1 MEENNSSH
9 PDYEVVPGT
18 VYLIT
23 RPSHNTN
30 EQGDIILVPTP
41 SDNLGD
47 PLRWSVWRKRYH
59 LFLLVIY
66 STVMTALGNWE
77 SSVYVDIQD
86 ALGTSINQLN
96 IGTALTLLML
106 GVGNVF
112 FTPLSHKFGRR
123 IAYLSSLAVVIGC
136 HIWLATARNSGD
148 FIGAHVLFGL
158 GRAPYEALVP
168 ISIADI
174 FFAHERGFALG
185 IYAFGLSAGSSV
197 GPICSG
203 YMIETLGWR
212 WVYWWGAILCGI
224 LFVAIFFTLEESN
237 FTRESA
243 LPQEQVQE
251 TQESALEAILED
263 DKGEKH
269 LHSALTNGSVY
280 RVGQVLETDSFRLQY
295 RPWVVLPGTWGQF
308 VRQFYRPLQLSWFP
322 AIVWSGLEYGACVS
336 WITVLGTTTAS
347 ILGSS
352 PYNMSN
358 EALGLIW
365 LSPLIGGL
373 FGALMAGPFN
383 DKLVLFLTRRN
394 RGWLEPEFRL
404 QVFIPMAFLM
414 SGGLLLYGVGAANA
428 LPWIGPVV
436 GMGLV
441 GFGLTV
447 AAALTMA
454 YVVDCY
460 KEVDGEAI
468 TTVILIRNIIGC
480 AMTFGI
486 QPWIDSM
493 GVQDTFILVCFLSFI
508 ITVFAGAFI
517 VWGKKFR
524 LLTKMAYLSFAGTSS
539 RVN

>member
-1 MEENNSSH
+1 MEENNPSH
-9 PDYEVVPGT
+9 SDYEVVPGT
-18 VYLIT
+18 VYLVT
-23 RPSHNTN
+23 QPCHNTN
-30 EQGDIILVPTP
+30 EHGDIILVPTP
-41 SDNLGD
+41 SGSLGD
-47 PLRWSVWRKRYH
+47 PLRC
-59 LFLLVIY
+59 
-66 STVMTALGNWE
+66 TVMTALGNWE

-106 GVGNVF
+106 GVGNIF

-136 HIWLATARNSGD
+136 HIWLAIARNSGD

-168 ISIADI
+168 ISIADV

-185 IYAFGLSAGSSV
+185 IYAFGLSVGSSV

-224 LFVAIFFTLEESN
+224 LLAAIFFTLEESN
-237 FTRESA
+237 FIRESE
-243 LPQEQVQE
+243 LPQEQVKKL
-251 TQESALEAILED
+251 TI
-263 DKGEKH
+263 
-269 LHSALTNGSVY
+269 TNGSVY

-308 VRQFYRPLQLSWFP
+308 IRQVYRPLRLAWFP

-347 ILGSS
+347 FLGSS
-352 PYNMSN
+352 PYNMGN
-358 EALGLIW
+358 DALGLIW

-383 DKLVLFLTRRN
+383 EKLVLFLTRRN

-404 QVFIPMAFLM
+404 WVFIPMAFLM
-414 SGGLLLYGVGAANA
+414 SGGLILYGIGAANA
-428 LPWIGPVV
+428 LPWIGPAV

-460 KEVDGEAI
+460 KEIDGEAI
-468 TTVILIRNIIGC
+468 TTVILIRNVIGC

-493 GVQDTFILVCFLSFI
+493 GVQNTFILVCFLSFI

-517 VWGKKFR
+517 MWGKKFR
-524 LLTKMAYLSFAGTSS
+524 LLTEMAYLSFANTSS
-539 RVN
+539 EWK

>member
-1 MEENNSSH
+1 MEEHH

-18 VYLIT
+18 VYLVT
-23 RPSHNTN
+23 QPSHNTN
-30 EQGDIILVPTP
+30 QHGDIILVPTP
-41 SDNLGD
+41 SDSLGD
-47 PLRWSVWRKRYH
+47 PLRWSLWRKRYH

-66 STVMTALGNWE
+66 STIMTALGNWE

-112 FTPLSHKFGRR
+112 FTPLSYKFGRR
-123 IAYLSSLAVVIGC
+123 MAYLSSLAVVIGC
-136 HIWLATARNSGD
+136 HIWLASARNSGD

-203 YMIETLGWR
+203 YIIETLGWR
-212 WVYWWGAILCGI
+212 WVYWRGAILCGI

-237 FTRESA
+237 FIRDLELPPDSA
-243 LPQEQVQE
+243 HLA
-251 TQESALEAILED
+251 QESVLEAMQHD
-263 DKGEKH
+263 DEGEKQ

-280 RVGQVLETDSFRLQY
+280 RVGQVLETDSFRLQH
-295 RPWVVLPGTWGQF
+295 RPYNLPSSNGRYTYLMQ
-308 VRQFYRPLQLSWFP
+308 
-322 AIVWSGLEYGACVS
+322 SGLEYGACVS

-347 ILGSS
+347 ILGSP
-352 PYNMSN
+352 PYHMSN

-404 QVFIPMAFLM
+404 WVFIPMAFLM
-414 SGGLLLYGVGAANA
+414 SGGLLLYGVGAANS

-447 AAALTMA
+447 AVALTMA

-508 ITVFAGAFI
+508 ITVFAGTFI
-517 VWGKKFR
+517 IWGKRFR
-524 LLTKMAYLSFAGTSS
+524 LLTKMPYLSFAGTSS
-539 RVN
+539 AES

>member
-1 MEENNSSH
+1 MDENHSSD
-9 PDYEVVPGT
+9 DYEVVPGT
-18 VYLIT
+18 VYLVT
-23 RPSHNTN
+23 QPSQTDEH
-30 EQGDIILVPTP
+30 GDIILVPTP
-41 SDNLGD
+41 SENLGD
-47 PLRWSVWRKRYH
+47 PLCWSVWRKRYH

-86 ALGTSINQLN
+86 ALGTTINQLN

-106 GVGNVF
+106 GVGNIF

-136 HIWLATARNSGD
+136 HIWLATAKNSGD
-148 FIGAHVLFGL
+148 FIGAHSLFGL

-174 FFAHERGFALG
+174 FFAHERGFAL
-185 IYAFGLSAGSSV
+185 A
-197 GPICSG
+197 
-203 YMIETLGWR
+203 
-212 WVYWWGAILCGI
+212 
-224 LFVAIFFTLEESN
+224 
-237 FTRESA
+237 
-243 LPQEQVQE
+243 
-251 TQESALEAILED
+251 QESTLEAICQD
-263 DKGEKH
+263 DKEGKH
-269 LHSALTNGSVY
+269 LHPSLTNTSAY
-280 RVGQVLETDSFRLQY
+280 KVGQVLETDSFRLQC
-295 RPWVVLPGTWGQF
+295 RPRVILPGTWGEF
-308 VRQFYRPLQLSWFP
+308 FRQVYRPLQLAWFP

-352 PYNMSN
+352 PYNMNN

-365 LSPLIGGL
+365 LSPLIGGF
-373 FGALMAGPFN
+373 FGALTAGPMN
-383 DKLVLFLTRRN
+383 DRLILYLTRRN

-404 QVFIPMAFLM
+404 WVFIPMAFLM
-414 SGGLLLYGVGAANA
+414 SGGLLLYGVGSANA
-428 LPWIGPVV
+428 LPWTGPVV
-436 GMGLV
+436 GMGFV

-468 TTVILIRNIIGC
+468 TAVILIRNIIGC

-493 GVQDTFILVCFLSFI
+493 GVQNTFLLVCFLSFF
-508 ITVFAGAFI
+508 ITIFAAAFI
-517 VWGKKFR
+517 CWGKKFR
-524 LLTKMAYLSFAGTSS
+524 FLTKMAYLSFAASS
-539 RVN
+539 GPN

>member
-1 MEENNSSH
+1 MEEHNPSDS
-9 PDYEVVPGT
+9 DYEVVPGT
-18 VYLIT
+18 VYLVT
-23 RPSHNTN
+23 QPSHNTN
-30 EQGDIILVPTP
+30 EHGDIILVPTP
-41 SDNLGD
+41 SDSLGD
-47 PLRWSVWRKRYH
+47 PLRWSLWRKRYR

-66 STVMTALGNWE
+66 STVMTALE
-77 SSVYVDIQD
+77 
-86 ALGTSINQLN
+86 
-96 IGTALTLLML
+96 
-106 GVGNVF
+106 
-112 FTPLSHKFGRR
+112 FGRR
-123 IAYLSSLAVVIGC
+123 IAYLSSLAVAIGC
-136 HIWLATARNSGD
+136 HIWLATARNSGE
-148 FIGAHVLFGL
+148 FISAHVFFGL

-174 FFAHERGFALG
+174 FFAHERGFASG

-212 WVYWWGAILCGI
+212 WVHWWGVVLCGI
-224 LFVAIFFTLEESN
+224 LFVAIFFALEESN
-237 FTRESA
+237 FTRNSE
-243 LPQEQVQE
+243 LPQDPA
-251 TQESALEAILED
+251 QESVLEAIQH
-263 DKGEKH
+263 DKGERQ
-269 LHSALTNGSVY
+269 LHSTLTNGSVY

-308 VRQFYRPLQLSWFP
+308 VRQVYLPLQLSWFP
-322 AIVWSGLEYGACVS
+322 VIVWSSLEYGACVS

-352 PYNMSN
+352 PHNMSN

-365 LSPLIGGL
+365 LSLLIGGL

-404 QVFIPMAFLM
+404 WVFIPMAFLM
-414 SGGLLLYGVGAANA
+414 FGGLLLYGVGAANS

-441 GFGLTV
+441 GLGLAV
-447 AAALTMA
+447 AATLTMA

-486 QPWIDSM
+486 QPWVDNM
-493 GVQDTFILVCFLSFI
+493 AVQDTFILVCFLSLSSQDLRVHSSF
-508 ITVFAGAFI
+508 GELPL
-517 VWGKKFR
+517 GK
-524 LLTKMAYLSFAGTSS
+524 TKYRNTY
-539 RVN
+539 

>member
-1 MEENNSSH
+1 MEDRPSH
-9 PDYEVVPGT
+9 SDYEVVPGT
-18 VYLIT
+18 VYLVT
-23 RPSHNTN
+23 RPSQNTN
-30 EQGDIILVPTP
+30 ENGDIILVPTP
-41 SDNLGD
+41 SDSLGD
-47 PLRWSVWRKRYH
+47 PLRC
-59 LFLLVIY
+59 
-66 STVMTALGNWE
+66 TVMTALGNWE

-112 FTPLSHKFGRR
+112 FTLIFGRR

-136 HIWLATARNSGD
+136 HIWIATARSSGD

-158 GRAPYEALVP
+158 GRTPYEALVP
-168 ISIADI
+168 ISIADV

-185 IYAFGLSAGSSV
+185 VYAFGLSAGSSV
-197 GPICSG
+197 GRICSG

-212 WVYWWGAILCGI
+212 WVYLWGAILCGV
-224 LFVAIFFTLEESN
+224 LFVVIFFILEESN
-237 FTRESA
+237 YPRDPE
-243 LPQEQVQE
+243 LPQDPDRVVQE
-251 TQESALEAILED
+251 SVLEAIQHD
-263 DKGEKH
+263 DKGEKQ

-280 RVGQVLETDSFRLQY
+280 IVGQVLETDSFRLQY
-295 RPWVVLPGTWGQF
+295 RPWVVLPGTWAQF
-308 VRQFYRPLQLSWFP
+308 VRQVYRPLQLAWFP
-322 AIVWSGLEYGACVS
+322 AIVWVSSGKVPS
-336 WITVLGTTTAS
+336 QDS
-347 ILGSS
+347 IR
-352 PYNMSN
+352 
-358 EALGLIW
+358 
-365 LSPLIGGL
+365 
-373 FGALMAGPFN
+373 ALMAGPFN

-404 QVFIPMAFLM
+404 WVFIPMAFLM
-414 SGGLLLYGVGAANA
+414 SGGLLLHGVGAANS

-447 AAALTMA
+447 AAALRMA
-454 YVVDCY
+454 YVVDCH

-480 AMTFGI
+480 AMTFGF

-517 VWGKKFR
+517 IWG
-524 LLTKMAYLSFAGTSS
+524 
-539 RVN
+539 N

>member
-1 MEENNSSH
+1 MEENQLSH
-9 PDYEVVPGT
+9 SDYEVVPGT
-18 VYLIT
+18 VYLVT
-23 RPSHNTN
+23 QPSHNAN
-30 EQGDIILVPTP
+30 QHGDIILVPTP
-41 SDNLGD
+41 SNDLGD
-47 PLRWSVWRKRYH
+47 PLR
-59 LFLLVIY
+59 
-66 STVMTALGNWE
+66 TVMTALGNWE

-96 IGTALTLLML
+96 VGTALTLLML

-212 WVYWWGAILCGI
+212 WVYWWGAILCRT
-224 LFVAIFFTLEESN
+224 LFVAIFLTLEESN
-237 FTRESA
+237 FVRDSELSQDPA
-243 LPQEQVQE
+243 
-251 TQESALEAILED
+251 QESVLEAIQH
-263 DKGEKH
+263 DKGEKQ
-269 LHSALTNGSVY
+269 LHSALANGSVY
-280 RVGQVLETDSFRLQY
+280 RVGQVLETDSFHLQY

-308 VRQFYRPLQLSWFP
+308 VRQVYRPLQLAWFP

-358 EALGLIW
+358 EVLGLIW

-404 QVFIPMAFLM
+404 WVFIPMAFLM
-414 SGGLLLYGVGAANA
+414 SGGLILYGVGAANS

-454 YVVDCY
+454 YAVDCY

-493 GVQDTFILVCFLSFI
+493 VAQDTFILVCFLSFI

-517 VWGKKFR
+517 IWGKKFR

-539 RVN
+539 REN